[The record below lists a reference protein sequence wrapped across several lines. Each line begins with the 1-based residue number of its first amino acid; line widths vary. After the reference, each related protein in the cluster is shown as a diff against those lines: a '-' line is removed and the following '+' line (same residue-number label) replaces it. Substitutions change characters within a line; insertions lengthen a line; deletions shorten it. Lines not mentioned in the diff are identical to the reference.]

1 MIRSRYETAT
11 DSRVSLS
18 LSRIYA
24 LLSAE
29 RRIYLML
36 FKVAESLLHVSA
48 LTLTHGGALSHPT
61 TVHSLSFHSLS
72 FTLETYSNQKTI
84 ELQQR
89 RGNDGH

>member
-1 MIRSRYETAT
+1 VIRSRYETAT

-48 LTLTHGGALSHPT
+48 HTLTHGGSLASNYRTLALLPLALL
-61 TVHSLSFHSLS
+61 HS
-72 FTLETYSNQKTI
+72 
-84 ELQQR
+84 
-89 RGNDGH
+89 